1 MLLSIVLTVALFGC
15 AEGAGDTPSGDDS
28 SEESETGGAT
38 NGVLLTF
45 SRSGG
50 LVGTTE
56 TITIRSDGRAEVEG
70 DAAPPQQLEVPPE
83 LVNRLEDELQD
94 LDWEQAASEPDN
106 VVCSD
111 CFTYDIRSGGQRITT
126 TAMGQSGEELKDL
139 LTLVEQIL
147 ASSSGG

>member
-1 MLLSIVLTVALFGC
+1 MRLSIVLIVALFGC
-15 AEGAGDTPSGDDS
+15 AEGAGDTPSGEDS
-28 SEESETGGAT
+28 SEESETGGSA
-38 NGVLLTF
+38 NGVVLTF

-83 LVNRLEDELQD
+83 LLNRLEDELQD
-94 LDWEQAASEPDN
+94 LDWEQAAAEPEN